1 MYPHQTWK
9 DITSQAIDL
18 IGNLLQVKSRK
29 RYSVDKSLMHPWLE
43 NYDTYSDL
51 RELEAKCG
59 GHRWLTHESDDIR
72 WENYKRQ
79 QAEAG
84 ALASSLEKAL
94 M

>member
-1 MYPHQTWK
+1 M
-9 DITSQAIDL
+9 
-18 IGNLLQVKSRK
+18 QVKSRK

-72 WENYKRQ
+72 YCFFQNLYLWTKQ
-79 QAEAG
+79 QRAIHRG
-84 ALASSLEKAL
+84 FGQKTPWC
-94 M
+94 

>member
-1 MYPHQTWK
+1 MVF
-9 DITSQAIDL
+9 
-18 IGNLLQVKSRK
+18 LQVKSRK

-72 WENYKRQ
+72 YIMILQNLRVRSNM
-79 QAEAG
+79 A
-84 ALASSLEKAL
+84 
-94 M
+94 

>member
-1 MYPHQTWK
+1 MRTTLFKGKSIIIFNCLFMFKRSKCKISLSLWVFF
-9 DITSQAIDL
+9 
-18 IGNLLQVKSRK
+18 QVKSRK

-72 WENYKRQ
+72 YN
-79 QAEAG
+79 
-84 ALASSLEKAL
+84 SSKSDL
-94 M
+94 